1 MEYSVV
7 GEEDTLSRIHDKN
20 HLILSCVDDKKE
32 IGL

>member
-20 HLILSCVDDKKE
+20 HLILSCTYDK
-32 IGL
+32 I